1 MAMVFLTDRKLNNN
15 STIDNNNHSAIIKEN
30 NKISLSQTN
39 MNMENMISIPR
50 IKAPFNIQSK
60 GHDYLDKLNKNPG
73 PGAYNLEND
82 FLKPQLN
89 ALENMNF
96 MANTPRFIN
105 KNKELESNPGPGSYN
120 INDKPLFKKRIY
132 NRPNSNSN
140 KLNNNYKYNSI
151 NSVSSIPSK
160 NHNYGYLENEEGELI
175 QAIVPVSEDYFS
187 GEKNNSVGPGRY
199 YIYFHEKNP
208 IVKWNRMSARVLNVG
223 QEKKSEKDI
232 KKLKNESL
240 YSVNSDLS
248 KVDTDISFVHNRERE
263 NKFEYKKF
271 TTKNLMDKYKK
282 NLNASNAN
290 VHSIKKKEEEED
302 QFDIERELEF
312 LNSNENKIK
321 KGLYPSYNYN
331 QMRYQYKPIE
341 QQFFG
346 STVERGI
353 THIPFNEKL
362 LYPGPGSYFH
372 QTFRDFEKRKN
383 LKKNISTF
391 AKSKR
396 TDFILK
402 KSTSALGP
410 GSYNI
415 TKIDSYKKKSFNK
428 FGNFSCEKRFP
439 DIYKNYDD
447 KGKNTADDSPDPGN
461 YEIGNLWKKNLEKKQ
476 KKLIFVNVEREMKK
490 HLEKKKKES
499 KPDFNSYQ
507 NQKMINLIQTKI
519 NSKIN
524 PYSSKHNPFLSGLG
538 RFKIENEQDL
548 RTNVGPGRYNL
559 SKNLGKDYSKSTIIA
574 PFNSNQEKD
583 KGYGS
588 YINENNVLVSPQEY
602 QQDSYFDWNKKSFN
616 IMFV

>member
-1 MAMVFLTDRKLNNN
+1 MAMVFLTDRKMNNSNTMDNNNN
-15 STIDNNNHSAIIKEN
+15 SSIIKEI
-30 NKISLSQTN
+30 NKISSSQSN
-39 MNMENMISIPR
+39 INNENMISIQR
-50 IKAPFNIQSK
+50 IRAPFNSQSK
-60 GHDYLDKLNKNPG
+60 GHNFLEKLNKNPG
-73 PGAYNLEND
+73 PGAYNLDND
-82 FLKPQLN
+82 ILKPQLN

-96 MANTPRFIN
+96 MANTPRFTN
-105 KNKELESNPGPGSYN
+105 NNKEKESNPGPGSYN

-132 NRPNSNSN
+132 NFQISN
-140 KLNNNYKYNSI
+140 KLNNNFKYNSI
-151 NSVSSIPSK
+151 NNVSSIPSK
-160 NHNYGYLENEEGELI
+160 NHNYGYLENEDGELI

-208 IVKWNRMSARVLNVG
+208 IVKWNRMSARELNIV
-223 QEKKSEKDI
+223 QEKKSEKDL
-232 KKLKNESL
+232 KKSKNESI
-240 YSVNSDLS
+240 YSANSDLS

-290 VHSIKKKEEEED
+290 VHSNKKKEEEEE
-302 QFDIERELEF
+302 QFLIEKELEF
-312 LNSNENKIK
+312 LNSYENRLK
-321 KGLYPSYNYN
+321 KGLNPSYNYN
-331 QMRYQYKPIE
+331 QMRYQYKPID

-346 STVERGI
+346 STVDRGI
-353 THIPFNEKL
+353 THIPLNEKI

-372 QTFRDFEKRKN
+372 QTFKKFEKKKI

-396 TDFILK
+396 ADPILK
-402 KSTSALGP
+402 KSTSTLGP

-415 TKIDSYKKKSFNK
+415 TKIDPYKKKSFNK

-439 DIYKNYDD
+439 DLFKSYDD
-447 KGKNTADDSPDPGN
+447 KGKNLDGTPGPGD
-461 YEIGNLWKKNLEKKQ
+461 YEIGDLWKKNLEKKQ
-476 KKLIFVNVEREMKK
+476 KRLIFTNVEKEMKK
-490 HLEKKKKES
+490 RIEKKKRETKA
-499 KPDFNSYQ
+499 DFNTYQ
-507 NQKMINLIQTKI
+507 NPKMINIIQTKVI
-519 NSKIN
+519 SKIN

-538 RFKIENEQDL
+538 RFKIENEQDS
-548 RTNVGPGRYNL
+548 RVNVAPGRYNI

-583 KGYGS
+583 KGFGS
-588 YINENNVLVSPQEY
+588 YINENNILVSPQEY

>member
-1 MAMVFLTDRKLNNN
+1 MAMVFLTDRKMTNSKTVDVNNN
-15 STIDNNNHSAIIKEN
+15 SSIMKEN
-30 NKISLSQTN
+30 NKITSTQTN
-39 MNMENMISIPR
+39 INDDNFISIPR
-50 IKAPFNIQSK
+50 IKAPFNSQSK
-60 GHDYLDKLNKNPG
+60 GHDYLEKINKNPG
-73 PGAYNLEND
+73 PGSYYVAND
-82 FLKPQLN
+82 FVKPQIN

-96 MANTPRFIN
+96 MANTPRFLSQN
-105 KNKELESNPGPGSYN
+105 KDIEKNPGPGSYN
-120 INDKPLFKKRIY
+120 IKDKPLFQRRLY
-132 NRPNSNSN
+132 NRPNSNMNQS
-140 KLNNNYKYNSI
+140 NNNYKYNSI

-160 NHNYGYLENEEGELI
+160 FHNYGYLENEEGELI

-208 IVKWNRMSARVLNVG
+208 IVKWNRMSARTLDEVK
-223 QEKKSEKDI
+223 EKKSEKDLKKI
-232 KKLKNESL
+232 KNDSL

-248 KVDTDISFVHNRERE
+248 KVETDISFKPNRERE

-290 VHSIKKKEEEED
+290 VHSMKKKEEED
-302 QFDIERELEF
+302 DNFDIEKELEF
-312 LNSNENKIK
+312 LNSFENRNL
-321 KGLYPSYNYN
+321 KGLHPLYSYN
-331 QMRYQYKPIE
+331 QMRYQYKPVD

-346 STVERGI
+346 STVDRGI
-353 THIPFNEKL
+353 THIPLTDNI

-372 QTFRDFEKRKN
+372 QTLKEFEKRKN
-383 LKKNISTF
+383 LKKNLSTF

-396 TDFILK
+396 VDFLLK
-402 KSTSALGP
+402 KSTSSLGP
-410 GSYNI
+410 GSYN
-415 TKIDSYKKKSFNK
+415 TDQIDPYKKKSFNK

-439 DIYKNYDD
+439 EMSKSYDKN
-447 KGKNTADDSPDPGN
+447 KNIEDNPPGSGDN
-461 YEIGNLWKKNLEKKQ
+461 EIGSLWKKKLEKKQ
-476 KKLIFVNVEREMKK
+476 KKLIFVNSQKEI
-490 HLEKKKKES
+490 KKKLDRNNKEL
-499 KPDFNSYQ
+499 KPDFNVYQ
-507 NQKMINLIQTKI
+507 NSKMINLIQTKV

-538 RFKIENEQDL
+538 RFKVESDSELKSKI
-548 RTNVGPGRYNL
+548 GPGKYDL
-559 SKNLGKDYSKSTIIA
+559 SKNIGKDYSKSTIIA

-588 YINENNVLVSPQEY
+588 YINDSNSLVSPQEY

>member
-1 MAMVFLTDRKLNNN
+1 MAMVFLTDRKMNSSYNTQDSSFQKQNNMN
-15 STIDNNNHSAIIKEN
+15 LSQSIKNIDSSINKEN
-30 NKISLSQTN
+30 IIS
-39 MNMENMISIPR
+39 R
-50 IKAPFNIQSK
+50 IKAPFNSQAK
-60 GHDYLDKLNKNPG
+60 GHQFVKDINNYPG
-73 PGAYNLEND
+73 PGSYNLESD
-82 FLKPQLN
+82 IIKPQLN
-89 ALENMNF
+89 ASENMNF
-96 MANTPRFIN
+96 MANTPRFKNDN
-105 KNKELESNPGPGSYN
+105 KLIGNNPGPGSYN
-120 INDKPLFKKRIY
+120 INRGDKPLFQRRILHHM
-132 NRPNSNSN
+132 NSKN
-140 KLNNNYKYNSI
+140 KSNNNYKYNSI

-175 QAIVPVSEDYFS
+175 QAIVPMGENYFS

-199 YIYFHEKNP
+199 YIYFQEKNP
-208 IVKWNRMSARVLNVG
+208 IVKWNRMSARNLSFSPDKNTSN
-223 QEKKSEKDI
+223 KSKN
-232 KKLKNESL
+232 KNESV
-240 YSVNSDLS
+240 YSINSDLS
-248 KVDTDISFVHNRERE
+248 KVETDISFANKKE

-271 TTKNLMDKYKK
+271 KTKNLMDKYKK
-282 NLNASNAN
+282 NLNSSIINNHSN
-290 VHSIKKKEEEED
+290 KKKEEAD
-302 QFDIERELEF
+302 NIDIEKELEF
-312 LNSNENKIK
+312 LNSYEIK
-321 KGLYPSYNYN
+321 NTKNIYPPLLNYN
-331 QMRYQYKPIE
+331 QMRYQIKPPE

-428 FGNFSCEKRFP
+428 FGNFSSEKRFP

-447 KGKNTADDSPDPGN
+447 KGKNTADDSPGPGN